1 MYLWYPVIILKASL
15 QISYRTIFL
24 VAEITAKPANLPA
37 KIRGLSRAAV
47 WCTASQSEPQGQ
59 NGFHEKFSL
68 WKDVVKV
75 IVLKLIYYGL
85 FYKFHMKVTS
95 SYQHWLGGS
104 SPWIEK
110 LNKSLRPSARIAHE
124 DTALEILQFILSM
137 SRVVH
142 GFVAHLAEFSAC
154 RVTCCCQLCWD
165 PPPTYTA
172 CRVPVL
178 LPGTKEKIFQC
189 LKWGGSSFQEMCSAS
204 MHHHMIHISLEGS

>member
-1 MYLWYPVIILKASL
+1 MYLWYPVIILKASI

-47 WCTASQSEPQGQ
+47 SCTASQSEPQGQ

-68 WKDVVKV
+68 WKDVVIV
-75 IVLKLIYYGL
+75 IILKLYYGL
-85 FYKFHMKVTS
+85 FYKFHIWKLHQITNIGLVE
-95 SYQHWLGGS
+95 
-104 SPWIEK
+104 PWNEK

-154 RVTCCCQLCWD
+154 RVTCGCQLCWD

-178 LPGTKEKIFQC
+178 LPGTKEKIFPC
-189 LKWGGSSFQEMCSAS
+189 LIWGGSSFQEMCSAS